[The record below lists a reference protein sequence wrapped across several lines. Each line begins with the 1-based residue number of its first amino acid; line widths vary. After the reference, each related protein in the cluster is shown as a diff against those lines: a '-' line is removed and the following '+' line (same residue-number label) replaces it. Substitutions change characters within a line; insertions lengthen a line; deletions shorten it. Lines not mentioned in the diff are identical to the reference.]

1 MNKLKEGDLITVVK
15 DEYRQKGSAQLLLI
29 QSPGLGDGNGI
40 RELRGKEIYSIEHH
54 DFHKDLSKL
63 GVNVGHY
70 TLSGMK
76 IEQIAFPPDNP
87 DIIRINGEYDIPDK
101 PGLRKTS
108 ILDTFF
114 FDYDEAK
121 EIATQLNEVE
131 LEKLEE
137 LSTLVEKAK
146 ENMEDV
152 VKNKRV

>member
-1 MNKLKEGDLITVVK
+1 MNKMKEGDLITVVK
-15 DEYRQKGSAQLLLI
+15 DEYRQKGSAQLIVI
-29 QSPGLGDGNGI
+29 QSPGLGDTSGLSG
-40 RELRGKEIYSIEHH
+40 LRGKEIYSIEHH
-54 DFHKDLSKL
+54 DFHKDLTKL

-70 TLSGMK
+70 TLASMK

-87 DIIRINGEYDIPDK
+87 DIIRINGEFDIPEK
-101 PGLRKTS
+101 PGLSKKS

-131 LEKLEE
+131 LEKLEDLEE
-137 LSTLVEKAK
+137 LVAKAK
-146 ENMEDV
+146 TNMEDV